1 VLWVNRNRFAS
12 RWSWLSF
19 DILQDFADRDP
30 SAFHRFLWSNH
41 LLYAE
46 TYDPARCFGLTR
58 MHATR
63 RLLFADIKEHL
74 RSFGVDPVK
83 AIKSVFEVG
92 CSVGHVLRFIETDV
106 FPDATVLRGIDVDR
120 LAIESGQKEL
130 AAQKSIVEI
139 ETGDMADL
147 EARLDR
153 NFDLILCAGVL
164 QYFRQGDA
172 AKVVSAMLHR
182 SAKLVALTGLAHPD
196 CDNGTLDQSAIRR
209 EDKSHIHNI
218 DAMVHAAGGS
228 VVKRRW
234 EGSTLLEGRGIY
246 FVLAAPGAGLDTV
259 SGF

>member
-1 VLWVNRNRFAS
+1 VVWMNRNRFAS

-19 DILQDFADRDP
+19 DILQDHADHDP
-30 SAFHRFLWSNH
+30 SGFHRFLWSNH

-46 TYDPARCFGLTR
+46 AYDPSRCFGTNQ

-63 RLLFADIKEHL
+63 RLLFADIQAHL
-74 RSFGVDPVK
+74 CRFGVDPAK

-120 LAIESGQKEL
+120 LAVERGRKQL
-130 AAQKSIVEI
+130 AVQNSIVEI

-153 NFDLILCAGVL
+153 TFDLILCAGVL

-172 AKVVSAMLHR
+172 AKVVSAMLRH
-182 SAKLVALTGLAHPD
+182 SAGLVALTGLAHPD
-196 CDNGTLDQSAIRR
+196 CDNATLEQSAVRND
-209 EDKSHIHNI
+209 DKSHIHNI
-218 DAMVHAAGGS
+218 DAMVHAAGGA
-228 VVKRRW
+228 VVMRRW
-234 EGSTLLEGRGIY
+234 EGATLLEGRGIY
-246 FVLAAPGAGLDTV
+246 FVLAAPGGGPDMV
-259 SGF
+259 S